1 MSVLHIGKE
10 EFEEKVLKSE
20 NPVLV
25 DFYAT
30 WCGPCKMLVPVLEEI
45 ANEHPEYVIAKINVD
60 DEPDLARQ
68 FGITSIPALFVIR
81 DGEVT
86 DNVVGYRPKD
96 AILELLEG

>member
-1 MSVLHIGKE
+1 MSVLHIGKA
-10 EFEEKVLKSE
+10 EFDEKILKSDK
-20 NPVLV
+20 PVLV

-30 WCGPCKMLVPVLEEI
+30 WCGPCKMLVPVLEEV

>member
-20 NPVLV
+20 KPVLV

-30 WCGPCKMLVPVLEEI
+30 WCGPCKMLVPVLEEV

-60 DEPDLARQ
+60 DEPELARQ

>member
-20 NPVLV
+20 KPVLV

-30 WCGPCKMLVPVLEEI
+30 WCGPCKMLVPVLEEV

-60 DEPDLARQ
+60 DEPELARQ

-81 DGEVT
+81 DGDVT

>member
-1 MSVLHIGKE
+1 MALIQVTRDNYDADVRRSAK
-10 EFEEKVLKSE
+10 
-20 NPVLV
+20 PVLL
-25 DFYAT
+25 DFYAD

-45 ANEHPEYVIAKINVD
+45 ASEHPEYVIAKINVD

-86 DNVVGYRPKD
+86 DNVVGYRPKSS
-96 AILELLEG
+96 ILELLEG